1 MSIAVFPGGL
11 RRPLLVFDSVT
22 ARRCTSI
29 PLDPALSSFDL
40 EERPGPDAAADSGRK
55 RGGNML
61 TSGSM
66 PGRHEIPGIPFRC
79 ASYIPGTESPTP
91 RSRRIALAQIPYYIV
106 QHGRIRGQWIPPR
119 LLRDPPL
126 PARSSSPPIRLHRD
140 SILSGRRSSH
150 AAVLQATAWP

>member
-55 RGGNML
+55 RGGK
-61 TSGSM
+61 
-66 PGRHEIPGIPFRC
+66 HAHFRLN
-79 ASYIPGTESPTP
+79 A
-91 RSRRIALAQIPYYIV
+91 
-106 QHGRIRGQWIPPR
+106 GQT
-119 LLRDPPL
+119 RDP
-126 PARSSSPPIRLHRD
+126 RD
-140 SILSGRRSSH
+140 SIPLCQLHTGNGVAD
-150 AAVLQATAWP
+150 AA